1 MNTVMMYAMKRSSF
15 LKKRTLPSHAMPIT
29 TVSDNDD
36 FIQYLKKTIIILE
49 SLSKYFIF
57 TLYCYIDSS
66 LVDSFSVFSL
76 L

>member
-36 FIQYLKKTIIILE
+36 FIQYLKMIIREYVHVHVYAL
-49 SLSKYFIF
+49 
-57 TLYCYIDSS
+57 T
-66 LVDSFSVFSL
+66 
-76 L
+76 